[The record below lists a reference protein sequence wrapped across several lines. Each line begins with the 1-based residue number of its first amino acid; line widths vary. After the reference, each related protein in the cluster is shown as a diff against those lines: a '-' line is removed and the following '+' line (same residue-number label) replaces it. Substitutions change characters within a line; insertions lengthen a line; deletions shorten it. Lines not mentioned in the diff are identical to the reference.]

1 MNFTP
6 VRSIPSTLNN
16 IAGRLRTA
24 RPPNKKQRRHENRQR
39 ASKRSHIAPPIAVR
53 TRFVHVSPKAKIP
66 SNYLRDSNKRSKKH
80 ENQKTLPYTFL
91 HFLEDHRMSRLYPS
105 DGDETFWEWTCFG
118 RVLHENVSC
127 LRVRRPRAS
136 RGVQRMGT

>member
-66 SNYLRDSNKRSKKH
+66 SNYLQDSNKRSKNTKIKKLFRTRFYIFSKIIGCLDS
-80 ENQKTLPYTFL
+80 N
-91 HFLEDHRMSRLYPS
+91 PS

>member
-53 TRFVHVSPKAKIP
+53 TRFVHVW
-66 SNYLRDSNKRSKKH
+66 
-80 ENQKTLPYTFL
+80 YTFL
-91 HFLEDHRMSRLYPS
+91 QRRKFLQTTYRTATSARKTRKSKNSSVHVSNFLEDHRMSRLEPIR
-105 DGDETFWEWTCFG
+105 W
-118 RVLHENVSC
+118 R
-127 LRVRRPRAS
+127 
-136 RGVQRMGT
+136 